1 MGLAPTLQ
9 PSVQTSADTTS
20 TAAASPETS
29 TGALASDFETFLRLL
44 TAQLS
49 NQDPLKP
56 MESTEFVSQLAS
68 FSAVE
73 QQTRTNK
80 LLEQMVTGL
89 SHDGG
94 AALADWVGRE
104 VGITGAHRFD
114 SATGLHL
121 RLTPEPRA
129 DSARLDIYDTFG
141 ALVASQPV
149 DPSAGETV
157 WAGLLPDGSTAPVG
171 DYRFEINYSRQG
183 SQVSRQDALVSGLI
197 TEVRFGGPQGAEL
210 ILEDGTRIS
219 PDMVSAIY

>member
-9 PSVQTSADTTS
+9 PTAPTSSPATATSATS
-20 TAAASPETS
+20 SETS
-29 TGALASDFETFLRLL
+29 AGALASDFETFLRLL

-80 LLEQMVTGL
+80 LLEQMVTGFL
-89 SHDGG
+89 QDDG

-104 VGITGAHRFD
+104 IGVAGAHRFD
-114 SATGLHL
+114 GVTGIDLH
-121 RLTPEPRA
+121 LTPEPRA

-141 ALVASQPV
+141 ALVASQSV
-149 DPSAGETV
+149 DPTSRETV
-157 WAGLLPDGSTAPVG
+157 WAGLLPDGTTAPVG
-171 DYRFEINYSRQG
+171 DYRAEINYFRQG
-183 SQVSRQDALVSGLI
+183 SPVSRQDALVSGLV
-197 TEVRFGGPQGAEL
+197 TEIRFGGQQGPEL
-210 ILEDGTRIS
+210 VLEDGTRIS
-219 PDMVSAIY
+219 PDLVGAIY